1 LASAGVVANMV
12 ILLSNGQS
20 SSKSNEKEQKHHYDS
35 SVASS
40 IERLGYGLETKKQIF
55 NSRRQDIFLSS
66 KATTVRTA
74 GA

>member
-1 LASAGVVANMV
+1 MV
-12 ILLSNGQS
+12 TLLSNGES

-40 IERLGYGLETKKQIF
+40 VERLGYGLETKKQTL
-55 NSRRQDIFLSS
+55 NSRRQDNFLSS
-66 KATTVRTA
+66 KATTVQPA